1 MSWRAGAAGAAAYAP
16 LLLPTPLCLALLRA
30 SALRPFRPGVCVD
43 VRVCA
48 WRWEGVRH
56 LFEGTVAEEAEV
68 REKVQLVR
76 YLP

>member
-1 MSWRAGAAGAAAYAP
+1 MH
-16 LLLPTPLCLALLRA
+16 
-30 SALRPFRPGVCVD
+30 